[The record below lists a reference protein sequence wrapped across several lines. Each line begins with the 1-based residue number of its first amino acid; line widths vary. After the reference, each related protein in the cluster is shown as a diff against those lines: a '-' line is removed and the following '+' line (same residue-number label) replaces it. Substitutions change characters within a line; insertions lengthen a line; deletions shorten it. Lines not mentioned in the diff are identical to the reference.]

1 MSGNGSDW
9 RSFVDDVGNFA
20 LPNYIYRMIN
30 DLMKQSLDFGTMVT
44 DDRAKLRAYKEQVKR
59 AFKSKWGDVA
69 QALESFNLIEPCI
82 CSPHEFCELCGGSRF
97 QLSSWISP
105 DEINQVEMF
114 TGAEQ
119 DPALLDRLKV
129 GLAKALTESP

>member
-1 MSGNGSDW
+1 MSNSRSDW
-9 RSFVDDVGNFA
+9 RSFVDNAGNFA
-20 LPNYIYRMIN
+20 LPNYLYVLIN

-69 QALESFNLIEPCI
+69 QALESFGLIEPCT
-82 CSPHEFCELCGGSRF
+82 CNPREFCELCGGSRF

-105 DEINQVEMF
+105 DEMNQVEMF
-114 TGAEQ
+114 TGTER
-119 DPALLDRLKV
+119 DPELLDRLKI
-129 GLAKALTESP
+129 GLAKALTESA